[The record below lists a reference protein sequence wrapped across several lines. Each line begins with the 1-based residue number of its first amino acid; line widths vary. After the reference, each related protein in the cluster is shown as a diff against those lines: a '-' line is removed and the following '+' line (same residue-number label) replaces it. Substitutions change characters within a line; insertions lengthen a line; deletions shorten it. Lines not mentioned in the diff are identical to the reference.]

1 MKNMPDQVISS
12 DEQATA
18 AEKMQILWGK
28 VKENAYQD
36 LPQWSGIEILPL
48 IPKILIPFKF
58 IARRYMQVTVDLVSD
73 YFPTGR
79 SKVIHTYGAVC
90 PVKFVSS
97 NAHDYTGVFTG
108 IEHGLIRLSLAKKPD
123 KTTTIPGAAIK
134 FLLDGVPSVNFMA
147 MASLSGQPSYNFFK
161 MDFSNVV
168 PPPDNFILKILANAF
183 ATVSKDPTKVDVS
196 ELFRVLPNGEKVA
209 QPKMASKLRLIPN
222 RELLTF
228 PDTAHDVREDQLNIP
243 IDSKLYDV
251 YAADNVTETLLGS
264 IVTTDKFVCS
274 KFGDEQLFFRHQ
286 RFDKAV

>member
-1 MKNMPDQVISS
+1 
-12 DEQATA
+12 
-18 AEKMQILWGK
+18 
-28 VKENAYQD
+28 
-36 LPQWSGIEILPL
+36 
-48 IPKILIPFKF
+48 
-58 IARRYMQVTVDLVSD
+58 
-73 YFPTGR
+73 
-79 SKVIHTYGAVC
+79 
-90 PVKFVSS
+90 
-97 NAHDYTGVFTG
+97 
-108 IEHGLIRLSLAKKPD
+108 
-123 KTTTIPGAAIK
+123 
-134 FLLDGVPSVNFMA
+134 MA

-161 MDFSNVV
+161 MDFSNMV

-196 ELFRVLPNGEKVA
+196 DLFRVLPNGEKVA

-228 PDTAHDVREDQLNIP
+228 TDTAHDVREDQLNIP